1 MERKYISVH
10 SLNQYIKARFQQD
23 VQLQNVYIKGEVS
36 NYRPHPSGHLYF
48 TLKDETSRV
57 SAIMFASSAKKMKFH
72 LENGMHVL
80 VQARVAV
87 YEVNGTYQLNVL
99 RIDQD
104 GIGNLYLAFQQLKD
118 KLEKEGL
125 FDQKYKKEI
134 PRFPHSIA
142 VLSAKQGS
150 AVMDVIRTIHN
161 RAPFVNV
168 VVFPI
173 PVQGENA
180 FITISKVLKEVDR
193 IGFDTIILARGG
205 GSIEDLIN
213 FNSELLARTIFD
225 LKTPLISGIGHET
238 DFTICDFVSDIRAV
252 TPTGAAI
259 IATPDCKELKRKIFD
274 DKKKLISVMD
284 KKIELEKRHLNYLT
298 HSYILKNPEQLYA
311 NQLMKVSQ
319 LEDNL
324 FSKIKLFE
332 QRHQQN
338 NTILIQRLIKAIHQK
353 IDYQNYKLRIQ
364 IEKLDAF
371 SPLKILSRGYHLV
384 YKDNHMIKSINEL
397 EKNDQIS
404 IQMNDGQ
411 VLASVKQVKK

>member
-1 MERKYISVH
+1 
-10 SLNQYIKARFQQD
+10 
-23 VQLQNVYIKGEVS
+23 
-36 NYRPHPSGHLYF
+36 
-48 TLKDETSRV
+48 
-57 SAIMFASSAKKMKFH
+57 
-72 LENGMHVL
+72 
-80 VQARVAV
+80 
-87 YEVNGTYQLNVL
+87 
-99 RIDQD
+99 
-104 GIGNLYLAFQQLKD
+104 
-118 KLEKEGL
+118 
-125 FDQKYKKEI
+125 
-134 PRFPHSIA
+134 
-142 VLSAKQGS
+142 
-150 AVMDVIRTIHN
+150 MDVIRTIHN

-205 GSIEDLIN
+205 GSIEDLMN
-213 FNSELLARTIFD
+213 FNNELLARTIFD

-259 IATPDCKELKRKIFD
+259 IATPDCKELKRKIYD